1 MAISRERAWDLLKRY
16 NSELMHLS
24 HALAVEA
31 CMKFFA
37 QQAGEDPQFWGTVG
51 LLHDLDWEMTQSDPA
66 RHTSESDRILEAE
79 GVDEA
84 TRHAI
89 RSHGWGIC
97 SATEP
102 TSPME
107 WTLYTIDELTG
118 LVIATALVRP
128 SRSLDDLT
136 AKSVKKKWKDKA
148 FAAGVNR
155 DVIASGAERMGKP
168 VDELMTSV
176 IEALRPVQSQL
187 GLTPLAN

>member
-16 NSELMHLS
+16 NSGPMHLS

>member
-1 MAISRERAWDLLKRY
+1 MGFTQTLQLGADAPEPRSGGRSLHE
-16 NSELMHLS
+16 
-24 HALAVEA
+24 V
-31 CMKFFA
+31 FA